1 MCVQDR
7 DPDDPTS
14 ETETQA
20 PPRLTSSAAW
30 EGVFMYGAGW
40 IGARIT
46 AASLDD
52 DERAE
57 VRVEIDCDPEKE
69 AGFHTRER
77 EQQDPGSTLLVRA
90 NGPEAIEVLG
100 ELLRA
105 AAHRLDAVLG
115 LASAPVAPG
124 RIGASP
130 LPPTGEPEMDLDEIR
145 AALAAGVTASQ
156 GHR

>member
-1 MCVQDR
+1 MGIQVR
-7 DPDDPTS
+7 DPDGPTP
-14 ETETQA
+14 ETEPPPA
-20 PPRLTSSAAW
+20 PRLTSSAAW
-30 EGVFMYGAGW
+30 EGMFMYGEGW

-77 EQQDPGSTLLVRA
+77 DQREPGSALLVRA
-90 NGPEAIEVLG
+90 TGPEAIEVLA

-105 AAHRLDAVLG
+105 AAQRLDAVLG
-115 LASAPVAPG
+115 LASTPASPG
-124 RIGASP
+124 RGGASP
-130 LPPTGEPEMDLDEIR
+130 LPPMGEPEMDLDEIR
-145 AALAAGVTASQ
+145 AALAAGLRARECDQ
-156 GHR
+156 